1 MRGGIKKH
9 ISKLVYSHYKLFKTL
24 DVQGHS
30 LQKKSHI
37 RNMKRWAI
45 KFFRNKFVLA
55 LLLNL
60 IYISFIHNI
69 NLFYIVRSKMETE
82 RLGAEIEM
90 MKEKNKQVQQDLIEI
105 STNKKT
111 LEKYAREEFYMK
123 RDHEDVYVIKSKM
136 NVKE

>member
-1 MRGGIKKH
+1 
-9 ISKLVYSHYKLFKTL
+9 
-24 DVQGHS
+24 
-30 LQKKSHI
+30 
-37 RNMKRWAI
+37 MKRWAI

>member
-1 MRGGIKKH
+1 
-9 ISKLVYSHYKLFKTL
+9 
-24 DVQGHS
+24 
-30 LQKKSHI
+30 
-37 RNMKRWAI
+37 MKRWAI

-60 IYISFIHNI
+60 VYISFIHNI
-69 NLFYIVRSKMETE
+69 NLFYIVRSKMEAE
-82 RLGAEIEM
+82 RLGEEIEM

-105 STNKKT
+105 SNNKKT

-123 RDHEDVYVIKSKM
+123 RDHEDVFVIKSKM

>member
-1 MRGGIKKH
+1 
-9 ISKLVYSHYKLFKTL
+9 
-24 DVQGHS
+24 
-30 LQKKSHI
+30 
-37 RNMKRWAI
+37 MKRWAI

-60 IYISFIHNI
+60 VYISFIHNI
-69 NLFYIVRSKMETE
+69 NLFYIVRSKMEAE
-82 RLGAEIEM
+82 RLGGEIEM
-90 MKEKNKQVQQDLIEI
+90 MKEKNKQVQLDLIEI
-105 STNKKT
+105 SNNKKT

>member
-1 MRGGIKKH
+1 
-9 ISKLVYSHYKLFKTL
+9 
-24 DVQGHS
+24 
-30 LQKKSHI
+30 
-37 RNMKRWAI
+37 
-45 KFFRNKFVLA
+45 
-55 LLLNL
+55 
-60 IYISFIHNI
+60 
-69 NLFYIVRSKMETE
+69 METE
-82 RLGAEIEM
+82 RLGEEIEM